1 MGLLKAGRV
10 SSIRVRLL
18 WPEAFCAG
26 SGVPSARLKVA
37 LDSFVQ
43 WSVERPLIGRPRG
56 PAFRG
61 GSVSASSAV
70 GRSPGPILAPAHG

>member
-43 WSVERPLIGRPRG
+43 WSVERAADRKAADLRFAG
-56 PAFRG
+56 AA
-61 GSVSASSAV
+61 SV
-70 GRSPGPILAPAHG
+70 PH